1 MLITIMPR
9 LCILIIT
16 MPVSCIFNNNT
27 YIMYNDNDNDNA
39 CIMYIDDNN
48 PWVVDSIYNLIEA
61 AVGLEHE

>member
-1 MLITIMPR
+1 
-9 LCILIIT
+9 